1 MLVNGMIQEGISRK
15 CKLAQIELLIGNDAA
30 QATYEKLGFR
40 VLDEKRSLEFAGVL
54 NAPGL
59 RRLVRE
65 L

>member
-1 MLVNGMIQEGISRK
+1 MLVNEMIQEGINCK
-15 CKLAQIELLIGNDAA
+15 CKLAQIEILIGNDAA

-40 VLDEKRSLEFAGVL
+40 VFDEKRSVEFAAVL
-54 NAPGL
+54 DAPGL